1 MVQSIFRTTK
11 PAYSLHT
18 NTILE
23 SCRIQTQRYGI
34 ESLTHLG
41 PKIWS
46 QVPNEINKSAFLA
59 FFKNKKKA
67 GGLNFDHA
75 NYTKHTW

>member
-1 MVQSIFRTTK
+1 MVQNIFRTTK

-23 SCRIQTQRYGI
+23 SCRIQTQRCGI
-34 ESLTHLG
+34 ESLTYLG

-46 QVPNEINKSAFLA
+46 QVPNEINESAFLA
-59 FFKNKKKA
+59 VFKNKIKNWK
-67 GGLNFDHA
+67 L
-75 NYTKHTW
+75 KL

>member
-1 MVQSIFRTTK
+1 MVQNIFRTTK
-11 PAYSLHT
+11 PAYSLHA

-46 QVPNEINKSAFLA
+46 QVPNEIKESASLA
-59 FFKNKKKA
+59 VFKNKIKSWR
-67 GGLNFDHA
+67 
-75 NYTKHTW
+75 TKH